1 MSDPETPA
9 TPPRPEPQTM
19 AEPAQPRMEIL
30 TQCVRDVSF
39 ENALAQKGLYSGEVT
54 PAVEVQ
60 VALDVRKRPEG
71 GNFEIIQKYKIV
83 SKDSA
88 SGDTIFLIE
97 LDYAGLVLV
106 VGCPEEQL
114 HPFLMIEGPRLMF
127 PFVRQIVSALSREG
141 GFPQLNMA
149 TIDFVALYRREIA
162 RRLRERAE
170 REAAGAAAQPS
181 A

>member
-71 GNFEIIQKYKIV
+71 GNFEIIQKYK
-83 SKDSA
+83 SGELKD
-88 SGDTIFLIE
+88 DECHYNLKWME
-97 LDYAGLVLV
+97 KEVLK
-106 VGCPEEQL
+106 
-114 HPFLMIEGPRLMF
+114 
-127 PFVRQIVSALSREG
+127 
-141 GFPQLNMA
+141 
-149 TIDFVALYRREIA
+149 
-162 RRLRERAE
+162 
-170 REAAGAAAQPS
+170 
-181 A
+181 